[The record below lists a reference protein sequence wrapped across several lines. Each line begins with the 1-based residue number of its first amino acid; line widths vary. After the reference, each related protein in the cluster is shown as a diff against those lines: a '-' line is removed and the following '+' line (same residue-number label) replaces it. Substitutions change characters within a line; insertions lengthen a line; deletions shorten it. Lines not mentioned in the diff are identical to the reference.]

1 MTDSAIVLAEG
12 ESHFP
17 PGIHSFD
24 FADWFSGLSETALA
38 HMFTTLTMVV
48 WATVAILIA
57 FFLWANRKP
66 QIVPTRKQ
74 WMAESAYGFIRN
86 TVAIDLMGKKDGV
99 RFAPYLATLFLFI
112 VLMNFWAIVP
122 GIQVSPNSHI
132 AFPAMLAVLSWV
144 MYVWVGI
151 KQHGLVK
158 WLKITVVP
166 PGAPMFIYPLL
177 IPIEILQNIILR
189 PVTLALRLF
198 ANMFAGHLILLV
210 FILGGFEMLNSSN
223 LFIQGLSVFSF
234 GMGIAMTLFELI
246 VILLQAYVFTLLTGM
261 YIQGSLAEEH

>member
-1 MTDSAIVLAEG
+1 MTDSANVMAEG

-38 HMFTTLTMVV
+38 HMFTTITFGV
-48 WATVAILIA
+48 WLSVAVLIV

-66 QIVPTRKQ
+66 QIVPTKRQ

-86 TVAIDLMGKKDGV
+86 TVAIDLMGKKTGV

-112 VLMNFWAIVP
+112 LIMNFWAIVP
-122 GIQVSPNSHI
+122 GIQVSPNAHI
-132 AFPAMLAVLSWV
+132 AFPLTLGILSWV
-144 MYVWVGI
+144 IYNFVGI
-151 KQHGLVK
+151 RQHGFVK
-158 WLKITVVP
+158 YMKITCVP
-166 PGAPMFIYPLL
+166 PGAPWFIYPLL
-177 IPIEILQNIILR
+177 IPIEFLQNIILR

-210 FILGGFEMLNSSN
+210 FILGGFELLNSEN
-223 LFIQGLSVFSF
+223 MLIQGLSVFSF
-234 GMGIAMTLFELI
+234 AMGIGMTFFELI

-261 YIQGSLAEEH
+261 YIQGSLADEH

>member
-1 MTDSAIVLAEG
+1 
-12 ESHFP
+12 
-17 PGIHSFD
+17 
-24 FADWFSGLSETALA
+24 
-38 HMFTTLTMVV
+38 
-48 WATVAILIA
+48 
-57 FFLWANRKP
+57 
-66 QIVPTRKQ
+66 
-74 WMAESAYGFIRN
+74 
-86 TVAIDLMGKKDGV
+86 MGKKDGV

-122 GIQVSPNSHI
+122 GIQISPNAHI
-132 AFPAMLAVLSWV
+132 AFPAMLAVLSWI

-151 KQHGLVK
+151 KQHGLAK

-166 PGAPMFIYPLL
+166 PGAPAFIYPLL

-223 LFIQGLSVFSF
+223 IFIQGLSVFSF
-234 GMGIAMTLFELI
+234 AMGIAMTLFELI